1 MYLFLFMKTQTK
13 KTSLFALLPFAFF
26 IVSFLAFG
34 ILTNNFY
41 LIPSPIAVIIGI
53 VAAICIYK
61 GSIDSKMDTFIKGCG
76 DSKIVTMCII
86 YLLAGAFAVV
96 TKYIGGVDAIVNF
109 GLQYFDLRFLPLGV
123 FLIASFL
130 STASG
135 TSVGSIVAL
144 GPIVMGFSDVTPE
157 LLPLLAG
164 ALLGGAMFGDNLS
177 MISDTSIAA
186 TQSLNCDIKDKFK
199 VNLYIALPA
208 AVVTSIILFVI
219 GLNSDPIQSTLTLT
233 EVNYW
238 TIIPYLLVIV
248 LAVVGLNVFATLF
261 VGIVVSGI
269 IGFIL
274 GSFTWIEYCIEIYS
288 GFLSMIDIFLLSL
301 LTGGL
306 AAMVEKEGG
315 IQFLVSKI
323 KSLIKTPKSA
333 QLGIGVIT
341 TFINSAIANN
351 TVSIVVAGPIV
362 KEITDEYAIDN
373 RKSATIMDIFACIV
387 QGLLPYG
394 AQILLLL
401 SYEGTNLSYSQI
413 FFSSFYLYVLLLFT
427 LLSIYLKPLDRFISR
442 RLN

>member
-1 MYLFLFMKTQTK
+1 MKTETQNK
-13 KTSLFALLPFAFF
+13 KPSFITLLPFVFF
-26 IVSFLAFG
+26 IASFLIFG
-34 ILTNNFY
+34 VLTNSFY
-41 LIPSPIAVIIGI
+41 LIPSPLAVIIGI
-53 VAAICIYK
+53 VVAVLLYK
-61 GSIDSKMDTFIKGCG
+61 GSIDSKMETFIKGCG
-76 DSKIVTMCII
+76 DSKIITMCII

-96 TKYIGGVDAIVNF
+96 TKYIGGVDAIVYF
-109 GLQYFDLRFLPLGV
+109 GLQNFDLRFLPLCV
-123 FLIASFL
+123 FIIASFL

-144 GPIVMGFSDVTPE
+144 GPIVMGFSEVTPD

-164 ALLGGAMFGDNLS
+164 SLLGGAMFGDNLS

-186 TQSLNCDIKDKFK
+186 TQSLNCDIKDKFR

-208 AVVTSIILFVI
+208 AVITSLLLFLF
-219 GLNSDPIQSTLTLT
+219 GLSSTPIENALILT

-238 TIIPYLLVIV
+238 TIIPYILVII
-248 LAVVGLNVFATLF
+248 LALIGLNVFATLF
-261 VGIVVSGI
+261 IGILISGI
-269 IGFIL
+269 IGFII
-274 GSFTWIEYCIEIYS
+274 GSFTWIEYCIEIYN

-315 IQFLVSKI
+315 IQFLVTKI
-323 KSLIKTPKSA
+323 KGLIKTPKSA
-333 QLGIGVIT
+333 QVGIGLIT
-341 TFINSAIANN
+341 TFINTAIANN

-362 KEITDEYAIDN
+362 KDINDDFRLDN

-401 SYEGTNLSYSQI
+401 SYEGTNLSYGQI
-413 FFSSFYLYVLLLFT
+413 FCSSFYLYILLFFT
-427 LLSIYLKPLDRFISR
+427 ILAIYFKPLDRFILSKMK
-442 RLN
+442 